1 MHLADGRTIA
11 YDHLVMATGSP
22 FVAPIPG
29 RDQPGCF
36 VYRTIEDLE
45 TIRDWSLRPGVSTGV
60 VVGGGLLG
68 LEAGNALRNL
78 GLKTHAG
85 SSSQSTV
92 VTRLDRVAVDGFP
105 YVLAPSGLVAEPI
118 PSQGPDNNEIAEL
131 TAVGRGT
138 A

>member
-1 MHLADGRTIA
+1 M
-11 YDHLVMATGSP
+11 TGHC
-22 FVAPIPG
+22 AP
-29 RDQPGCF
+29 
-36 VYRTIEDLE
+36 
-45 TIRDWSLRPGVSTGV
+45 VSRQWV

-105 YVLAPSGLVAEPI
+105 YVLAPSWSSAMSSTSHRRGWMR
-118 PSQGPDNNEIAEL
+118 SQFRPRVQ
-131 TAVGRGT
+131 TT
-138 A
+138 TKSQS